1 MIILCL
7 SCGDNIDGYSEFFT
21 CSIIRLI
28 SLNGRFMYIGVVMKQ
43 WLPECLIRPVTIP
56 TLKP

>member
-43 WLPECLIRPVTIP
+43 WLPE
-56 TLKP
+56 